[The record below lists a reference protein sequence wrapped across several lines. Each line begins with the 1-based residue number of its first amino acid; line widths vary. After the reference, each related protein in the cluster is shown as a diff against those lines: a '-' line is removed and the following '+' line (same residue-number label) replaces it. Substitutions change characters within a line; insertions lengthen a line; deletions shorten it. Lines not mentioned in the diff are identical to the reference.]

1 MSDKNE
7 GSASTHAINGG
18 RLTVASV
25 CRLLPTPDD
34 PTSGVFVQNRLRAMA
49 ELMDVHVVQPVPYFP
64 ILKSL
69 PAWTADRTEPRLSRQ
84 PMFYVPRIM
93 KSLDARWLSRAISAH
108 LAELNETMN
117 LDLVDAHFGYPDGVG
132 CLSLARE
139 LDVPMCVTLRGVEA
153 EQLTQRLIGAQL
165 RRMLREVDRC
175 ICVSHF
181 LAQLA
186 IRHGADESR
195 VEVIHN
201 AIDSGTFFPGDIL
214 EHRHKLDL
222 PTDRPII
229 TSVGHLI
236 ERKRHDV
243 LVRAASLLRERFP
256 DVLLVI
262 LGSHS
267 DERYTAK
274 LKALI
279 AELNLTHHVRL
290 LGTKPQPEVADFLR
304 SSNAFAM
311 LSSREGC
318 CNAVLEALACGI
330 PVVATDAGDNQMFI
344 RDGING
350 YIVPVDDPAT
360 TANALSHV
368 LERTWNA
375 TTLAASSG
383 IGSWQDVAR
392 RVADTFARVVQGA

>member
-1 MSDKNE
+1 
-7 GSASTHAINGG
+7 
-18 RLTVASV
+18 
-25 CRLLPTPDD
+25 LLPTPDD

-64 ILKSL
+64 MLKSL
-69 PAWTADRTEPRLSRQ
+69 PSWIADRTEPRLSRQ
-84 PMFYVPRIM
+84 PMFYVPGVM
-93 KSLDARWLSRAISAH
+93 KWLDAGWLARAISAH
-108 LAELNETMN
+108 LAELNKTTK

-132 CLSLARE
+132 CLSLARD
-139 LDVPMCVTLRGVEA
+139 LDVPVCVTLRGVEA
-153 EQLTQRLIGAQL
+153 EQLAQRLIGAQL
-165 RRMLREVDRC
+165 RRMLRDVDRC

-186 IRHGADESR
+186 IRHGADERR

-201 AIDSGTFFPGDIL
+201 AIDGSTFFAGDMV
-214 EHRHKLDL
+214 EHRRKLEL

-243 LVRAASLLRERFP
+243 LVRATSLLRDRIP

-267 DERYTAK
+267 DESYTAK

-279 AELNLTHHVRL
+279 AELDLADNVRL
-290 LGTKPQPEVADFLR
+290 LGTKPQSEVADFLR

-311 LSSREGC
+311 VSSREGC

-330 PVVATDAGDNQMFI
+330 PVVATDAGDNRMFV

-350 YIVPVDDPAT
+350 QIVPVDDPAT
-360 TANALSHV
+360 TAHALSEV

-375 TTLAASSG
+375 ATLAASSG

-392 RVADTFARVVQGA
+392 RVADTFARVVRGT